1 MGLEAVREEII
12 KNAKEQESAL
22 IAEARK
28 EASRIIKDAEAKV
41 REIEEKNEAEAKKSI
56 EAIKKQALA
65 SGEME
70 SKKLQLEA
78 KKQAIEMAFEEAKKS
93 LESTD
98 SSKRESMTKNLIE
111 KAKKEI
117 DVACVY
123 CSRAD
128 AKFLKGIKTE
138 NADIAGGIIAENKE
152 TTIRVDYSFDTLLE
166 SVKEFE
172 MQNISKLLFG

>member
-12 KNAKEQESAL
+12 KSAKEQESAL

-28 EASRIIKDAEAKV
+28 EASRIMKDAESKV
-41 REIEEKNEAEAKKSI
+41 REIEEKSEAEAKKSI

-78 KKQAIEMAFEEAKKS
+78 KKQAIERAFEEAKKS
-93 LESTD
+93 LEIMD
-98 SSKRESMTKNLIE
+98 DRKRESMIRNLLE

-117 DVACVY
+117 DAASVY
-123 CSRAD
+123 CSKAD
-128 AKFLKGIKTE
+128 AKLLKGIKTE
-138 NADIAGGIIAENKE
+138 NIDIAGGIIAENSE
-152 TTIRVDYSFDTLLE
+152 ATIRVDYSFDTMLGMIKD
-166 SVKEFE
+166 SE